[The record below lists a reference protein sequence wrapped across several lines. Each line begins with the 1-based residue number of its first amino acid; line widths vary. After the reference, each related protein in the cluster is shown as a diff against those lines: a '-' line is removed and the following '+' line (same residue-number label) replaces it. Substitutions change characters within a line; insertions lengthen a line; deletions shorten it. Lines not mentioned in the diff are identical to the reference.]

1 MEEADD
7 DLGKVEDV
15 DDEEEEEV
23 FGSLSPLSDARRE
36 DLRVGHQCR
45 RAPPIQYTV
54 HCSLFSVH
62 CAVYTTVCTANC
74 VVFLVHSVKKES
86 LREFDGEPPTLI
98 T

>member
-45 RAPPIQYTV
+45 RALPIQCTVQYTAQYTV
-54 HCSLFSVH
+54 QCALQSV
-62 CAVYTTVCTANC
+62 
-74 VVFLVHSVKKES
+74 
-86 LREFDGEPPTLI
+86 
-98 T
+98 